1 MQENLVISL
10 SLPFVFVCG
19 AAIGSFL
26 NVVVY
31 RVPGGLSVVYPPSH
45 CPHCLGRL
53 GIGENIPILGWII
66 CRGRCRYCGSE
77 IDIRYL
83 LVEVLSAAIFCLV
96 FLKFGYSIVTPFY
109 WVLLSWLIVLALI
122 DLDTYTLPNSIL
134 KSGLIAGISFQAIL
148 GLESGQLGHTI
159 FISLASAWLGL
170 ILLDIIRII
179 SSFALQVEA
188 MGDGDPKL
196 TAMIGV
202 WLGWKYLLLSIFLAC
217 LIGAITGIFSGKL
230 NQRQII
236 PFGPFLAIGALL
248 TVFWG
253 NEIIFRYVKLFFPYS

>member
-1 MQENLVISL
+1 
-10 SLPFVFVCG
+10 
-19 AAIGSFL
+19 
-26 NVVVY
+26 
-31 RVPGGLSVVYPPSH
+31 
-45 CPHCLGRL
+45 
-53 GIGENIPILGWII
+53 
-66 CRGRCRYCGSE
+66 
-77 IDIRYL
+77 
-83 LVEVLSAAIFCLV
+83 
-96 FLKFGYSIVTPFY
+96 
-109 WVLLSWLIVLALI
+109 
-122 DLDTYTLPNSIL
+122 
-134 KSGLIAGISFQAIL
+134 
-148 GLESGQLGHTI
+148 
-159 FISLASAWLGL
+159 LGL

-179 SSFALQVEA
+179 ASFALQVEA

-253 NEIIFRYVKLFFPYS
+253 NEIIFRYVKLFFSYS